1 MNPLYFAVVN
11 TVLGHRRRCP
21 ACGKEQIIA
30 RHAKDRTI
38 HCKKC
43 GHRFTKEEL
52 QGKTRSRD

>member
-1 MNPLYFAVVN
+1 MSPLYFAVVS

-21 ACGKEQIIA
+21 ACGKEQIV
-30 RHAKDRTI
+30 DRLSEDRSY

-52 QGKTRSRD
+52 RAKSRTQH